1 VIVAL
6 LARLHP
12 RHWDGQRFLQF
23 LTGLALLALASA
35 APLAPAG
42 AAPVTPAPAAVLA
55 APAAETVAVDEPAAA
70 VAVDEPAPAIAVDEP
85 VAAVAVDEPAVVP
98 AAPAVETGRH
108 DASGYRPVLPP
119 ADTTTALTGVEQRA
133 HGSRGPPRA

>member
-23 LTGLALLALASA
+23 LTGLAVLALAFA
-35 APLAPAG
+35 APMAPAD
-42 AAPVTPAPAAVLA
+42 AAPVEPAPAAVLA
-55 APAAETVAVDEPAAA
+55 APAAETVAVDERAAAVDQPAAA
-70 VAVDEPAPAIAVDEP
+70 AAVDQPAAAAAVDRPAPAAQ
-85 VAAVAVDEPAVVP
+85 
-98 AAPAVETGRH
+98 TGRH
-108 DASGYRPVLPP
+108 DACGYRPVVPP
-119 ADTTTALTGVEQRA
+119 ADTTTALTGAEQRA

>member
-23 LTGLALLALASA
+23 LTGLALLALAFA

-42 AAPVTPAPAAVLA
+42 AAPVAPAPAAVLA
-55 APAAETVAVDEPAAA
+55 APAAEPVT
-70 VAVDEPAPAIAVDEP
+70 VDEP
-85 VAAVAVDEPAVVP
+85 VAAVDEPAVAVVP
-98 AAPAVETGRH
+98 AAPAAETGKH
-108 DASGYRPVLPP
+108 DASGYPPVLPP
-119 ADTTTALTGVEQRA
+119 ADTATALTGVEQRA

>member
-23 LTGLALLALASA
+23 LTGLALLALAFA

-42 AAPVTPAPAAVLA
+42 AAPVAPAPAAVLA
-55 APAAETVAVDEPAAA
+55 APAAEPVTVDEPAAA
-70 VAVDEPAPAIAVDEP
+70 VAVDEPAAAVDEP
-85 VAAVAVDEPAVVP
+85 AVAVVP
-98 AAPAVETGRH
+98 AAPAAETGKH

-119 ADTTTALTGVEQRA
+119 ADTATALTGVEQRA